1 MAEATKYITL
11 TEENFS
17 TEVLESN
24 VPVIVDF
31 WAAWCGP
38 CRLMNP
44 IIDSLA
50 TTFEGKAKLAKI
62 NIDEH
67 SKIADSYNI
76 MGVPTLLFFK
86 DGSLMGRTEGV
97 MAETIIAEKI
107 NELLN

>member
-11 TEENFS
+11 TESNFS
-17 TEVLESN
+17 SEVLESN
-24 VPVIVDF
+24 IPVIVDF

-67 SKIADSYNI
+67 SKIADNYNI

-86 DGSLMGRTEGV
+86 DGNLINRTEGV
-97 MAETIIAEKI
+97 LTEAIITEKI
-107 NELLN
+107 NDLLN

>member
-17 TEVLESN
+17 AEVLESDI
-24 VPVIVDF
+24 PVVVDF

-50 TTFEGKAKLAKI
+50 TTFAGKAKLAKI

-67 SKIADSYNI
+67 GKIADSYHI

-86 DGSLMGRTEGV
+86 DGNLLDRTEGV
-97 MAETIIAEKI
+97 LAEPAIAQKI
-107 NELLN
+107 DELLA